1 MNKNKKKIL
10 NSLENTY
17 CRLKP
22 SATHGVGVFAIRLIP
37 KGQELFIGI
46 INPTVTYKFEAF
58 ELSHLDKAVKKMVE
72 DFFTADE
79 SGKIINIPIGG
90 VNGMD
95 ISYFLNHSDRPN
107 VKTIDGGSTF
117 VALKTIKKG
126 RELKVNYNTFDCQTK
141 ISLK

>member
-79 SGKIINIPIGG
+79 SGKIINISIGG